1 MSDPT
6 TRLPAPRRDRAGL
19 RRGVRCRAFA
29 LLAVMTPGTAPTGP
43 GGFWLNVWPFPA
55 VVVSAFRT
63 AWAAECA
70 QFLVSQGMALA
81 IRAWLQALPEFAV
94 EAVIAWSQ
102 QIHYMTANFTGS
114 LRLLVGLGWPLIFGV
129 AAFSRWTRERR
140 LLTKIHLD
148 GEHSVEV
155 LALGL
160 PILYFLVI
168 YFKGTLTLL
177 DAVVLMAIYFLYL
190 WVLKKVP
197 PREVEEIADLEAV
210 PRRIMSLPRRG
221 QIAAIVVL
229 FAG

>member
-6 TRLPAPRRDRAGL
+6 TRLPAPRRDRD
-19 RRGVRCRAFA
+19 GVRQRVCCRAAA

-55 VVVSAFRT
+55 VVVSAFLIS
-63 AWAAECA
+63 WAAECA

-81 IRAWLQALPEFAV
+81 ILAWLQALPEFAV

-129 AAFSRWTRERR
+129 AAFGHWRRERR
-140 LLTKIHLD
+140 LMTRIHLD
-148 GEHSVEV
+148 EEHSVEV

-160 PILYFLVI
+160 PIVYFLIV
-168 YFKGTLTLL
+168 YFKGPLTLL
-177 DAVVLMAIYFLYL
+177 DAALLMAPYFLYL
-190 WVLKKVP
+190 RALQN
-197 PREVEEIADLEAV
+197 V
-210 PRRIMSLPRRG
+210 PRRAV
-221 QIAAIVVL
+221 QHTDY
-229 FAG
+229 